1 LSVSRHSWLSQPG
14 LEPYVASVV
23 LADILPEREMP
34 EQTPQSSYSGMAAR
48 IVAAYVRHH
57 RLSPEQIAPLIPAVY
72 GALLTTG
79 VPENQGSDK
88 LTPAVPV
95 RRSIQRDHLACL
107 ECGFAAQSLRRHLR
121 AAHGL
126 TPDQYRTKWRLSP
139 DYPMVSPEYSERRS
153 GLAKRFGLG
162 RKRKVR
168 RVLARPAEASKKT
181 RPAKPSKRRSRR
193 PAAR

>member
-1 LSVSRHSWLSQPG
+1 

-57 RLSPEQIAPLIPAVY
+57 RLSPEQIAPPIPAVY

-95 RRSIQRDHLACL
+95 RPIH
-107 ECGFAAQSLRRHLR
+107 
-121 AAHGL
+121 
-126 TPDQYRTKWRLSP
+126 
-139 DYPMVSPEYSERRS
+139 SERS
-153 GLAKRFGLG
+153 FGLFG
-162 RKRKVR
+162 VR
-168 RVLARPAEASKKT
+168 VCCPVASTALESRTWAHARSVSDQMEAI
-181 RPAKPSKRRSRR
+181 
-193 PAAR
+193 ARLPDGLS

>member
-1 LSVSRHSWLSQPG
+1 
-14 LEPYVASVV
+14 
-23 LADILPEREMP
+23 MP
-34 EQTPQSSYSGMAAR
+34 EQSSESYRGMTAR
-48 IVAAYVRHH
+48 IVASYVRHH
-57 RLSPEQIAPLIPAVY
+57 RLSPDQIAPLIPAVY
-72 GALLTTG
+72 GALSALG
-79 VPENQGSDK
+79 NQGE
-88 LTPAVPV
+88 TVVPIP
-95 RRSIQRDHLACL
+95 RSIHRDHLLCL